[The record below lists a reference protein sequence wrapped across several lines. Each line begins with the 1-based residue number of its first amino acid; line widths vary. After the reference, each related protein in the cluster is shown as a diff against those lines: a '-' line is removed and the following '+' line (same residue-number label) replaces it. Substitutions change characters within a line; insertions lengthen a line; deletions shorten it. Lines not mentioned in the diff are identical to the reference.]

1 MDGGGRRED
10 ADGGWRMENGVI
22 LYFPVASIV
31 FGDMVIVS
39 LFLLLVF
46 LANLRSCLERYRLA
60 HIFGPA
66 GYCVILIVRKARLMT
81 LMTIRVCGH

>member
-39 LFLLLVF
+39 LFLLLFFKPIPDPVWKGKVL
-46 LANLRSCLERYRLA
+46 LA
-60 HIFGPA
+60 
-66 GYCVILIVRKARLMT
+66 K
-81 LMTIRVCGH
+81 CG